1 MTANRE
7 LAAAR
12 GLSKSAIKDIDALHE
27 VMTVLVEQ
35 HLYFMGRTTRKQRK
49 ALRRTVRR
57 LEYLMQDAWG
67 FPRDK
72 TRHTHWRR
80 FPGLCDERV
89 ERQTHV

>member
-7 LAAAR
+7 LAARR
-12 GLSKSAIKDIDALHE
+12 GLSKSEIKDIDALHE
-27 VMTVLVEQ
+27 VMNVLVEQ
-35 HLYFMGRTTRKQRK
+35 YLYFSGCLTAGQKK
-49 ALRRTVRR
+49 VLRRTIRR

-80 FPGLCDERV
+80 FPELYDVGTTSG
-89 ERQTHV
+89 Q